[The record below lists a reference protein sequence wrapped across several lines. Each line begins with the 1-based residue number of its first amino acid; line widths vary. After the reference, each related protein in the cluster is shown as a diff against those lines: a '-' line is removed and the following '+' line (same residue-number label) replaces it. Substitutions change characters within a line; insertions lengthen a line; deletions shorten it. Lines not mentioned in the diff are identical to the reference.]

1 MILIKC
7 IGTIVCAV
15 VIWAVSYFLLRK
27 YNNKLN
33 KHNERKIPET
43 IATGRLV

>member
-7 IGTIVCAV
+7 IGTIVGAV

-27 YNNKLN
+27 YDKIN
-33 KHNERKIPET
+33 KHNERKNT
-43 IATGRLV
+43 